1 MSANVAEDILLLG
14 RLWLSVRAMAK
25 PLNQRPAVELDLLRE
40 RCQLN
45 PQFAHSV
52 TLRKS
57 RVQSQRFLKLELGRP
72 PRTDGGVH
80 RRRM

>member
-1 MSANVAEDILLLG
+1 MSAKVVEDILLLG

-25 PLNQRPAVELDLLRE
+25 PLNHSLAVELDLLRE

-45 PQFAHSV
+45 PHSR
-52 TLRKS
+52 TRSYSQS
-57 RVQSQRFLKLELGRP
+57 RVQSQRFLKLDLGRP